1 VLKLGARSKIGT
13 VGLLFLVMGYGV
25 ASPVRAQRQPPSPY
39 AISGLRAMLFYEQT
53 GTFSED
59 VFAEPQTVLRN
70 RRTAQGRSTATLVVV
85 ELTGAPGALDP
96 RRKLVFT
103 ATDAHALKFRK
114 SATVGLFS
122 EEGKFFIGFWL
133 YDTGCY
139 PVTLTAYLT
148 GQLSSEVRKQV
159 INFTCGD

>member
-1 VLKLGARSKIGT
+1 LKAL
-13 VGLLFLVMGYGV
+13 
-25 ASPVRAQRQPPSPY
+25 
-39 AISGLRAMLFYEQT
+39 LFYEQT

-59 VFAEPQTVLRN
+59 IFAEPQTVLRN
-70 RRTAQGRSTATLVVV
+70 RRTAQGRSTATLVVI
-85 ELTGAPGALDP
+85 ELRGAPGALDP

-103 ATDAHALKFRK
+103 ATDAHTLKFRK
-114 SATVGLFS
+114 TSAVGLFS

-139 PVTLTAYLT
+139 PVTLTAHLT
-148 GQLSSEVRKQV
+148 GQPSSEVRKQV